1 MSNPWRRST
10 GERGQATFTLIIVIA
25 VVAVA
30 VVLLY
35 RTAWTAQ
42 SIDNKAGNIA
52 KTAGG
57 INTSTD
63 AVLKLGRTNELAGS
77 ILETAK
83 PLQGELDQ
91 IVGLA
96 KSIDGLAT
104 SINGTAGTINST
116 AKGINGTV
124 STILNTA
131 RSINAGVIQINR
143 NIDTTIAVAQQ
154 IKVDTGNILGQAI
167 QANRETACIANG
179 PLTGNIHSPLC

>member
-1 MSNPWRRST
+1 M
-10 GERGQATFTLIIVIA
+10 
-25 VVAVA
+25 VAVA

-57 INTSTD
+57 INDATD
-63 AVLKLGRTNELAGS
+63 AVLKLERTNELAGS
-77 ILETAK
+77 ILDTAK

-104 SINGTAGTINST
+104 SINGSAGTINGT
-116 AKGINGTV
+116 AKNINGTV

-154 IKVDTGNILGQAI
+154 IKVDSGNILNNAVG
-167 QANRETACIANG
+167 ANRTAACIANG
-179 PLTGNIHSPLC
+179 TLTGNINSPDC

>member
-63 AVLKLGRTNELAGS
+63 AVLKLERTNELAGS

-83 PLQGELDQ
+83 PLQGELDE

-104 SINGTAGTINST
+104 SINGSAGTINGT
-116 AKGINGTV
+116 AKNINGTV

-143 NIDTTIAVAQQ
+143 NIDTTIAVANQ

-179 PLTGNIHSPLC
+179 PLTGNIQSPLC